1 MLRPMPI
8 EPIPP
13 ETVRVARAAFPK
25 GNRYLRVA
33 DALDTLFTD
42 DAFGALFPTHGQPA
56 FPPWRLAL
64 ATILQFAEGLSDR
77 QAAEAVRSRIDWK
90 YVLRLELTDPGFD
103 ASVLSEFRSRLIT
116 GAAESLLF
124 DTLLTWCR
132 ERQLVNAR
140 GRQRTD
146 STHVLAAVRALN
158 RIEVVGE
165 TMRHALNTLAVV
177 VPAWLRAVSDPEWQ
191 GRYARRAEDDRL
203 PTTQAARAALAR
215 TIGQDGWRLLAA
227 IDHPDALPWL
237 REVPAVAILRRVW
250 IQNYLW
256 DGTQLQWRE
265 ADNIP
270 PAARFISS
278 PYDVEAHYARKH
290 TTQWVGYKV
299 HITETCEDDLPHLI
313 TNIDTT
319 PGPTADGAATPQIH
333 AALEQRGLLPG
344 THIVDTGFLD
354 ADLLVDSRRDYGVD
368 LLGPT
373 RLDYH
378 WQAREGAGFDA
389 QHFQIDWD
397 QHEASCP
404 AGQTSISWTPAVDNR
419 GNAVIKVKFSSKDC
433 RRCDYVAQCV
443 RSKKRYPR
451 RTLTIR
457 PQPQYQA
464 LQTAR
469 QREATEA
476 FQAEYARRA
485 GIEGTISRGVRGAR
499 LRRTRYVGLP
509 RVHLG
514 HLLTAA
520 GLNVL
525 RLGEWF
531 LETARAKTRAT
542 PLARLLAHAPAA

>member
-8 EPIPP
+8 GPIPP
-13 ETVRVARAAFPK
+13 ETARIARAAFPK

-33 DALDTLFTD
+33 DELDTLFTD
-42 DAFGALFPTHGQPA
+42 EAFLTLFPTHGQPA
-56 FPPWRLAL
+56 LPPWRLAL
-64 ATILQFAEGLSDR
+64 VTLLQFAEGLSDR
-77 QAAEAVRSRIDWK
+77 QAANAVRSRIDWK

-103 ASVLSEFRSRLIT
+103 ASILSEFRTRLVA

-132 ERQLVNAR
+132 ERQLVKAR

-146 STHVLAAVRALN
+146 STHILAAVRALN

-165 TMRHALNTLAVV
+165 TMRHTLNTLAVV
-177 VPAWLRAVSDPEWQ
+177 APEWLRAVSPPDWRD
-191 GRYARRAEDDRL
+191 RYARRAEDDRL
-203 PTTQAARAALAR
+203 PGTQPARAALTL
-215 TIGQDGWRLLAA
+215 TIGRDGWRLLAA
-227 IDHPDALPWL
+227 IDHADAPPWL
-237 REVPAVAILRRVW
+237 RAVPAIALLRRVW
-250 IQNYLW
+250 IQNYWW
-256 DGTQLQWRE
+256 DGTQLHWRE

-270 PAARFISS
+270 PAAQFISS
-278 PYDVEAHYARKH
+278 PYDAEAHYARKH

-299 HITETCEDDLPHLI
+299 HLTETCDEDLPHLI
-313 TNIDTT
+313 TNVETT
-319 PGPTADGAATPQIH
+319 IGPAADGATTPTIH
-333 AALEQRGLLPG
+333 AALEQRNLLPG
-344 THIVDTGFLD
+344 THLVDAGFLD
-354 ADLLVDSRRDYGVD
+354 AELLVKSPEHYGVD

-378 WQAREGAGFDA
+378 WQAQAGAGFDA

-397 QHEASCP
+397 RQHAVCP
-404 AGQTSISWTPAVDNR
+404 AGKTSISWTPALDNR
-419 GNAVIKVKFSSKDC
+419 GNAVIKVKFSSRDC
-433 RRCDYVAQCV
+433 RRCDHVAQCV
-443 RSKKRYPR
+443 RSKKRYLR

-464 LQTAR
+464 LQVAR

-485 GIEGTISRGVRGAR
+485 GIEGTISRGTRSTR
-499 LRRTRYVGLP
+499 LRRTRYIGLA
-509 RVHLG
+509 RVRLG
-514 HLLTAA
+514 HILTAV

-531 LETARAKTRAT
+531 LETTRANTRIT
-542 PLARLLAHAPAA
+542 PFARLMAHAPAV